1 MSQAAELGDAGYVV
15 VSRSPRAYLA
25 RHATALLIVLVLLGA
40 SVLGGLTARRFVQ
53 DQERRLLTQRTT
65 ELAAFL
71 ASSLTGIRTSLIS
84 IGTVAASSGR
94 DSAVL
99 PKIAGTALSATTS
112 ITVAQ
117 RNSAGFHRIAHLG
130 ADTSPATQ
138 LNVSQ
143 QRLAQRALT
152 SADLVTSV
160 VSANTTTQFLIAVKV
175 PAPVPTVVLWQ
186 SPILPTRAAPASATS
201 PYRDLNVAVY
211 ASSTADPKS
220 LLLISGALPS
230 RADRPVQ
237 RAVPI
242 GSDTWLLLTAPRQN
256 LVGSFAANFPW
267 TITLVGALLSIVLAI
282 LVDVLTRRRAYA
294 YKLVQRRTS
303 TLQQAQAS
311 AEAANLAKSEF
322 LSRMS
327 HELRTPL
334 NAVLGFSQLLELDDL
349 TPDQKES
356 VSQITKGGRHLLN
369 LINEVLDIAHIEAGK
384 LSLSPEAVLV
394 SELIAESVDLMRPLA
409 QERSLHLLN
418 PDAHHCDKFIFTDR
432 QRVKQILLNLL
443 SNAIKYN
450 RQGGSISISCTEFA
464 TDRLRI
470 QVTDTGPG
478 IHQDHLPLLF
488 TPFERL
494 GAEQTTVEGTGIGL
508 ALSFKL
514 AEALGGTLGVDS
526 TLGHGSTFWIEFPLV
541 EGPVD
546 RYHRLH
552 PPPELAP
559 APEASSTRA
568 KILYIEDNLSNLKLV
583 ERVLTQRPQVE
594 LIAAMQ
600 GRLGL
605 ELAREH
611 QPVLVLLDLN
621 LADLAGDQVLQRLR
635 DNPSTAGIPV
645 VIVSADAMPRNA
657 QRLLS
662 AGASGYLT
670 KPIDVPELLHV
681 VDNALAAATPAP
693 LGAH

>member
-1 MSQAAELGDAGYVV
+1 MSQATDHGDIGLVV
-15 VSRSPRAYLA
+15 ASRLPRAHLA
-25 RHATALLIVLVLLGA
+25 RHGTALLILLILLGA
-40 SVLGGLTARRFVQ
+40 SALAGFTARRFVQ

-71 ASSLTGIRTSLIS
+71 TSSLTGIRSSMIS
-84 IGTVAASSGR
+84 IGTVAATPGY
-94 DSAVL
+94 DSTLL
-99 PKIAGTALSATTS
+99 PKIAGAALSATSS

-117 RNSAGFHRIAHLG
+117 RNTTGFHRIAHLG
-130 ADTSPATQ
+130 AATSPATQ
-138 LNVSQ
+138 LSVPQ

-160 VSANTTTQFLIAVKV
+160 VSENAAIQFLMAVKV
-175 PAPVPTVVLWQ
+175 NATVPTVILWQ
-186 SPILPTRAAPASATS
+186 SPIQPTRTVPTAASS

-211 ASSTADPKS
+211 ASPTADPKS
-220 LLLISGALPS
+220 LLLISGALP
-230 RADRPVQ
+230 APANRPVQ
-237 RAVPI
+237 RAVHM
-242 GSDTWLLLTAPRQN
+242 GSDTWLLLAASRQD

-267 TITLVGALLSIVLAI
+267 TITLAGVLLSIAVAI
-282 LVDVLTRRRAYA
+282 LIDVLTRRRAYA
-294 YKLVQRRTS
+294 YNLVQRRTS

-311 AEAANLAKSEF
+311 AEAANLAKSDF

-334 NAVLGFSQLLELDDL
+334 NAVLGFGQLLQQDEL

-356 VSQITKGGRHLLN
+356 VSQIMKGGRHLLN
-369 LINEVLDIAHIEAGK
+369 LINEVLEIAHIEAGK

-409 QERSLHLLN
+409 QDRALQLLN

-450 RQGGSISISCTEFA
+450 RRDGRISISCTEVA
-464 TDRLRI
+464 TGRLRI

-478 IHQDHLPLLF
+478 IHPDHLPLLF

-494 GAEQTTVEGTGIGL
+494 GAEETTVEGTGIGL
-508 ALSFKL
+508 ALSHKL
-514 AEALGGTLGVDS
+514 AEALGGTLGADS
-526 TLGHGSTFWIEFPLV
+526 TLGQGSTFWVEFPLV

-552 PPPELAP
+552 SPPDAAP

-583 ERVLTQRPQVE
+583 ERVLTHRPHVE

-621 LADLAGDQVLQRLR
+621 LADLPGEQVLQQLR
-635 DNPSTAGIPV
+635 DDPNTAGIPV
-645 VIVSADAMPRNA
+645 IVVSADAMPRNA
-657 QRLLS
+657 QRVLS

-670 KPIDVPELLHV
+670 KPIDVPELLQV
-681 VDNALAAATPAP
+681 IDNALTATTPAAQA
-693 LGAH
+693 AH